1 MTLDEM
7 ISEEQELRAKIAKL
21 AKKADKL
28 RDTIKEK
35 IAPYVIEKTIERV
48 VERDRYVPYPTY
60 PIYSKLIERIEYWC
74 STNSVELKSGADANT
89 LCSMTI

>member
-1 MTLDEM
+1 M

-21 AKKADKL
+21 VKKADKL

-48 VERDRYVPYPTY
+48 VERDRYVPYPYPVYPTY
-60 PIYSKLIERIEYWC
+60 PIYSNPIQCIEYWC
-74 STNSVELKSGADANT
+74 STNSVELKSGTDTNT
-89 LCSMTI
+89 LCSMPI